1 MTSTSDKS
9 RLENSINAACEV
21 ARQQGLKFDEAVVL
35 QDRSNLVIHLRPA
48 PVVARIATTTGT
60 VRLGDAWF
68 ATEVAVASYLAAA
81 GAPVIA
87 PTNLIPPGPHQH
99 NGLVLSFWE
108 FVEQVDE
115 LPDATIAGFALR
127 QCHEALVE
135 FVGELT
141 VLAPLSESEQML
153 CTLISQE
160 SFSFS
165 DSQMLQA
172 VNHNL
177 KSRFEQLQL
186 PMQPLH
192 GDSNFSNVLN
202 TTRGVLWID
211 WEDTF
216 IGHIAWDIA
225 CLVASSYVFKTD
237 IERAEDALT
246 GYGLSID
253 KELLNLFI
261 EARTFQTALWNF
273 IIGQH
278 HPESLER
285 LEIKLQWLHARF
297 RNCY

>member
-1 MTSTSDKS
+1 MTSTPDKS
-9 RLENSINAACEV
+9 RLENSINAACKV
-21 ARQQGLKFDEAVVL
+21 ARQQGLKFDQAVVL

-60 VRLGDAWF
+60 VRLGDTWF
-68 ATEVAVASYLAAA
+68 ATEVAVASYLTAAD
-81 GAPVIA
+81 APVIA
-87 PTNLIPPGPHQH
+87 PTNLIQPGPHQH

-115 LPDATIAGFALR
+115 LPDAAIAGFALR

-141 VLAPLSESEQML
+141 VLAPLRESEQML
-153 CTLISQE
+153 CTLISQGA
-160 SFSFS
+160 FSFS

-202 TTRGVLWID
+202 TTRGVLWTD

-216 IGHIAWDIA
+216 IR
-225 CLVASSYVFKTD
+225 LVRK
-237 IERAEDALT
+237 
-246 GYGLSID
+246 
-253 KELLNLFI
+253 
-261 EARTFQTALWNF
+261 FQSQTVQSFGA
-273 IIGQH
+273 
-278 HPESLER
+278 
-285 LEIKLQWLHARF
+285 KL
-297 RNCY
+297 